1 MVEDE
6 HLVMEVNRAI
16 IEKLGYH
23 VLEAKSG
30 KEAVRIAEQY
40 EGRID
45 FALLDV
51 ILPDMDG
58 SLIYPKL
65 MAARPDLTVVVCSG
79 YSLDGPA
86 RDILDN
92 GAESFIQ
99 KPFTVAALSAVLKR
113 VVKNNPDE

>member
-1 MVEDE
+1 VEDE
-6 HLVMEVNRAI
+6 HLVMEVNRSI
-16 IEKLGYH
+16 VEKLGYQ

-30 KEAVRIAEQY
+30 IEAVRIAEEY
-40 EGRID
+40 EGQID

-65 MAARPDLTVVVCSG
+65 MAARPDLKVLVCSG
-79 YSLDGPA
+79 FSLDGPA
-86 RDILDN
+86 REILDS

-99 KPFTVAALSAVLKR
+99 KPFTVAALSAILK
-113 VVKNNPDE
+113 KILQP